1 MRDEF
6 KILEPEVIDNII
18 LNRLNDI
25 KNALGKGESGEK
37 SGTPLSKVKWTE
49 DEIDLRNMVI
59 IDYIRQ
65 GLSRKRVVEEICNRW
80 NVATKAGLKFYS
92 EALKYLSEI
101 NKADDLEDIK
111 NRQIERLEGVVE
123 SALDRGNYQDAT
135 RALDLVNKLN
145 GLYTEKANITVDG
158 EIKFEFE

>member
-1 MRDEF
+1 MKDEF
-6 KILEPEVIDNII
+6 KILEPEVIDQMI
-18 LNRLNDI
+18 LSRLRDI

-37 SGTPLSKVKWTE
+37 SGVLNKAKWTE
-49 DEIDLRNMVI
+49 EELDLRNMVI

-65 GLSRKRVVEEICNRW
+65 GLSKKRVVEEICNRW
-80 NVATKAGLKFYS
+80 NVAPKAGYEWYNK
-92 EALKYLSEI
+92 ALKYLSQI
-101 NKADDLEDIK
+101 NKPDDLEDIK
-111 NRQIERLEGVVE
+111 NRQIERLEGIVE
-123 SALDRGNYQDAT
+123 SALDRNNYQDAT